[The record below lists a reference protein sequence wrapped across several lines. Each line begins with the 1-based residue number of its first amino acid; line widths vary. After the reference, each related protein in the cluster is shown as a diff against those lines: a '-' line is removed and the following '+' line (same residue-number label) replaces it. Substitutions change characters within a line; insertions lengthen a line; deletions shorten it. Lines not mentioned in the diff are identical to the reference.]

1 MKIRVSRPH
10 LLGLESVAMTDIVL
24 NMFIFFFISFSL
36 LYTFSPLRAQK
47 IEVKLPRAANVAPL
61 PDATQA
67 VITLTGEGLIYLD
80 REQMTMD
87 VLKEKLSE
95 RVKANP
101 QTVAVLQ
108 ADRLSRFDQV
118 VGVLD
123 LLSGAG
129 VSRLNI
135 AAVKE
140 KPKTP

>member
-1 MKIRVSRPH
+1 M
-10 LLGLESVAMTDIVL
+10 LGLESVAMTDIVL

-47 IEVKLPRAANVAPL
+47 IEVKLPQAANVSPL

-67 VITLTGEGLIYLD
+67 VITLTGEGVLYLD
-80 REQMTMD
+80 REQMTMEA
-87 VLKEKLSE
+87 LKGRLAE

-129 VSRLNI
+129 ISRLNI

-140 KPKTP
+140 KPQSSQGK